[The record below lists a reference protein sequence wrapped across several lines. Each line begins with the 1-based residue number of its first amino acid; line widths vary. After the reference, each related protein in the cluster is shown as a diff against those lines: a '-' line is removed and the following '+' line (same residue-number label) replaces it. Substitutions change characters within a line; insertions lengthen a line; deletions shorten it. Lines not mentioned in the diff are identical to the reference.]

1 MTNLKENPKTNFSKS
16 EPLNGQADRSSPE
29 PESKQPPPPQ
39 SSGKKKSMGLRGRL
53 LLGILPTAL
62 IPLAVAG
69 GAGWWVIHE
78 DIEAR
83 YRDRLEKQ
91 SLLAGEATSQ
101 VLSEL
106 QQIPE
111 TVASNPIIIS
121 TLQDASRQI
130 EAEQLTALP
139 IEQLEQRFRDTKLF
153 NSNPVL
159 NNYLKNIAGPD
170 QVTELFVTERNG
182 LNVAYNQPTSDF
194 VQRDETW
201 WQEGKANGQW
211 LGDLEYDESARRAQ
225 IDSIH
230 AVSNPDSG
238 EFLGVIKMGIPNSVF
253 TAVEK
258 YLEYTDILAT
268 GQVQVIDP
276 STAAVF
282 VTVTNEGVIERE
294 EIEGG
299 DAVVAMAQAM
309 AQGIDLAEAPLKA
322 SIDEVSTQYNL
333 NQTEVNSDI
342 VQAGQR
348 NLKVAFAHQGRS
360 YEMTTVPDT
369 DWVAVSSVDEKI
381 LQDAGNELINV
392 FALVGTILGLGA
404 MAIAFLLAR
413 QLASPL
419 TNVSQS
425 AQKAAAGDLSVRA
438 KPQGSY
444 ETQQLAESYNNLVER
459 VQQLLKEQELVAE
472 RAQILANIAQ
482 ATNDQE
488 LQTPLNQY
496 LEIVRSELN
505 VDRVV
510 VYRFKPDWSGY
521 IAGEAVLP
529 QWKSALGDMIHDP
542 CIPQNLREEYL
553 KGRVVPTSDV
563 SQAGFHPDH
572 YQLME
577 RLQIKANLVVPIVVG
592 EELLYGLLIA
602 HDCSEPHN
610 WQKDEVAALQVKAE
624 QLVVGLSG
632 LVFLESQKQQRE
644 ALEKEVANLMTDIEN
659 AADGDL
665 TVRAQLMEGDIG
677 IVADLFNAVVENL
690 QDTAQQ
696 VKTAASRVSH
706 SLGENEIEIRK
717 VAEGAIAEAEEI
729 QSTLN
734 SVEAMNRSIQE
745 VAQNA
750 QKVASIADTAL
761 LTAQEGNQAMD
772 QTVQSIQ
779 GLRST
784 VGETAKKMKQMGES
798 AQKISQVVSLI
809 DEISLKTSLLAI
821 NASVEA
827 HRAGELGQ
835 GFTAV
840 AEQVESLAEQ
850 SASAAKE
857 IAQIVA
863 NIQNETKEAIETME
877 QGTSEVVESSRSV
890 EETKARLAEVVARSE
905 EINTLMQSISDSTV
919 SQAETSQAVSRL
931 MEQVAQSSQQR
942 SETSKE
948 VAQAIQETAQVAQ
961 SLETSVEQFK
971 VEK

>member
-1 MTNLKENPKTNFSKS
+1 MTNLKENPKTNFSKP
-16 EPLNGQADRSSPE
+16 ETLNGQADRLSSE
-29 PESKQPPPPQ
+29 PELKQPPPPQ
-39 SSGKKKSMGLRGRL
+39 SSGNKKSMGLRGRL

-230 AVSNPDSG
+230 AVSHPDSG

-459 VQQLLKEQELVAE
+459 VQQLLKEQAE
-472 RAQILANIAQ
+472 S
-482 ATNDQE
+482 T
-488 LQTPLNQY
+488 
-496 LEIVRSELN
+496 
-505 VDRVV
+505 
-510 VYRFKPDWSGY
+510 
-521 IAGEAVLP
+521 
-529 QWKSALGDMIHDP
+529 
-542 CIPQNLREEYL
+542 
-553 KGRVVPTSDV
+553 
-563 SQAGFHPDH
+563 
-572 YQLME
+572 
-577 RLQIKANLVVPIVVG
+577 
-592 EELLYGLLIA
+592 
-602 HDCSEPHN
+602 
-610 WQKDEVAALQVKAE
+610 E
-624 QLVVGLSG
+624 Q
-632 LVFLESQKQQRE
+632 QRQQRE
-644 ALEKEVANLMTDIEN
+644 ALEEEVVRLMTDIEN

>member
-1 MTNLKENPKTNFSKS
+1 MTNLKENPKTSLPQP
-16 EPLNGQADRSSPE
+16 ETLNGQAHQPSLE
-29 PESKQPPPPQ
+29 PTAQQRTPSQPT
-39 SSGKKKSMGLRGRL
+39 GKKSMGLRERL
-53 LLGILPTAL
+53 LLSVVPTAL

-69 GAGWWVIHE
+69 WSGWWVIHE
-78 DIEAR
+78 NLEAR
-83 YRDRLEKQ
+83 YRENLQKV
-91 SLLAGEATSQ
+91 SLLAGEASSQ
-101 VLSEL
+101 VLSNL
-106 QQIPE
+106 RQIPE
-111 TVASNPIIIS
+111 AVVSNPLIVS
-121 TLQDASRQI
+121 AAREASSQM

-139 IEQLEQRFRDTKLF
+139 IEQLEERFSDTKLVAP
-153 NSNPVL
+153 NSAL
-159 NNYLKNIAGPD
+159 NNYLQQVAAPE
-170 QVTELFVTERNG
+170 QVTEIFFTEKNG
-182 LNVAYNQPTSDF
+182 FNVAYNQPTSDF

-201 WQEGKANGQW
+201 WENGKAQGLW
-211 LGDLEYDESARRAQ
+211 LGDLEFDESAGTAQ
-225 IDSIH
+225 IETTH
-230 AVSNPDSG
+230 AITDPESG
-238 EFLGVIKMGIPNSVF
+238 EFLGVLKMGISGSAF
-253 TAVEK
+253 RAVES
-258 YLEYTDILAT
+258 YLGYSDILET
-268 GQVQVIDP
+268 EQVQVIDA
-276 STAAVF
+276 STAVVF
-282 VTVTNEGVIERE
+282 ATVTDQGAIERE
-294 EIEGG
+294 AVEGG
-299 DAVVAMAQAM
+299 DAVKAVAKAM
-309 AQGIDLAEAPLKA
+309 AQGTSIEEASLKA
-322 SIDEVSTQYNL
+322 NLDQLANQYNL
-333 NQTEVNSDI
+333 SSVEIDSETLQEGILS
-342 VQAGQR
+342 
-348 NLKVAFAHQGRS
+348 VAFIHEGRF
-360 YEMTTVPDT
+360 YEMAAVPDT
-369 DWVAVSSVDEKI
+369 DWVAIASVEERI
-381 LQDAGNELINV
+381 LQEAGNEVVAV
-392 FALVGTILGLGA
+392 FALVGVLLGVGA
-404 MAIAFLLAR
+404 IGVAFLLAR
-413 QLASPL
+413 QFASPL
-419 TNVSQS
+419 ANVSQS

-444 ETQQLAESYNNLVER
+444 ETQLLADSYNNLVER

-632 LVFLESQKQQRE
+632 LVLLESQKQQRE